1 MTDTLDNLSLV
12 ADDQT
17 PAESLL
23 EKELPEVTTESI
35 VESILFSTDAPLSAG
50 RIAQLLGIG
59 DVNDVKKHIET
70 LNARYE
76 RNGSS
81 FRIQSIAKGYQMLT
95 LPVYNNWVQKLHKTR
110 HDAKL
115 SSAALETLAIIAYKQ
130 PILRVN
136 IESIRGVA
144 AGDMLVRLREMNLVR
159 IVGRAEEIGRPLL
172 YGTTNR
178 FLKVFGL
185 SSLKDLP
192 KLDDDRP
199 DEVPPLRMA
208 GPAPS
213 SNNDTRASHPAS
225 DQTRDRQVTAEK
237 RTDEPFLY

>member
-35 VESILFSTDAPLSAG
+35 VESILFSTDAPLSSG

-59 DVNDVKKHIET
+59 DVSDVKKHIET

-76 RNGSS
+76 RTGSS

-115 SSAALETLAIIAYKQ
+115 SSAAMSR
-130 PILRVN
+130 P
-136 IESIRGVA
+136 SPWA
-144 AGDMLVRLREMNLVR
+144 AGHRRVR
-159 IVGRAEEIGRPLL
+159 
-172 YGTTNR
+172 
-178 FLKVFGL
+178 
-185 SSLKDLP
+185 
-192 KLDDDRP
+192 
-199 DEVPPLRMA
+199 
-208 GPAPS
+208 PS
-213 SNNDTRASHPAS
+213 SRNTQRLA
-225 DQTRDRQVTAEK
+225 RLLMVTQ
-237 RTDEPFLY
+237 RHS